1 MKSDY
6 RVRARRFLETIYPLL
21 DGCWGSPNECRRI
34 MYQYNRQKS
43 RKVIVCNGISRIAI
57 ITSDYVIKFDY
68 NEYEVIRVGGCE
80 SEVKFY
86 QFAKKEGFGYMF
98 AEITP
103 FEYMGRTFYIMPR
116 INGIGRKEYC
126 YAEEFFEGEERDF
139 LDRYLHDL
147 HDENYGWFNHTPVI
161 FDYACNKLWCDSHE
175 FDTDCST
182 PATPTTIEE
191 VSES

>member
-6 RVRARRFLETIYPLL
+6 RVRARHFLETIYPLL
-21 DGCWGSPNECRRI
+21 DGCWGSPSECRRI
-34 MYQYNRQKS
+34 MYRYNRQKS
-43 RKVIVCNGISRIAI
+43 RKVIVCNGVSRIAI

-68 NEYEVIRVGGCE
+68 NEYEVIRVGGCQ
-80 SEVKFY
+80 SEVEFY

-147 HDENYGWFNHTPVI
+147 HDENYGWYHGVPVI
-161 FDYACNKLWCDSHE
+161 FDYACNNLWEAQHSYP
-175 FDTDCST
+175 SSYRT
-182 PATPTTIEE
+182 PPTEE